1 MHAHAGPRH
10 PAYMVSVVLSILVAG
25 AAFFYPG
32 KGAPTG
38 TAGGTPP
45 EAQDPPTVDAEQI
58 MRDLSILAH
67 DSMEG
72 RLSGTPGNERA
83 RRFLVREFQTRG
95 IAALEGERTQSFTLT
110 TGSGVPQTGT
120 NVLGIIEGRDY
131 RDRYI
136 VVSAHYDHLGVR
148 EGSVYNGADDNAS
161 GTAALL
167 ALGAF
172 FVEHPLRHSLLLV
185 AFDAEETGLLGAQA
199 FTSDPPVPLAQIR
212 LNVNLDMVSRSETAE
227 LFAVGTHHYPSLAP
241 LVQEVAS
248 RAEISLLPGHDSP
261 DLPGGDDWTYLSDQ
275 GAFHRANIPF
285 LYFGVEDHPDY
296 HRASDTFEK
305 IDPDFYVRVV
315 ETILDFIQVA
325 DRDLEPRN

>member
-1 MHAHAGPRH
+1 MLG
-10 PAYMVSVVLSILVAG
+10 VVLPVLLAG
-25 AAFFYPG
+25 AAFLYPG

-38 TAGGTPP
+38 TSVGGIPP
-45 EAQDPPTVDAEQI
+45 APAEAQEPPPIDVERI

-72 RLSGTPGNERA
+72 RRSGTPGNERA
-83 RRFLVREFQTRG
+83 RSFLVREFQTRG
-95 IAALEGERTQSFTLT
+95 VAALQGRRTQSFPLT
-110 TGSGVPQTGT
+110 NGNGEPHMGT
-120 NVLGIIEGRDY
+120 NVLGIVEGRDY
-131 RDRYI
+131 PDRHI

-167 ALGAF
+167 ALAAF
-172 FVEHPLRHSLLLV
+172 FVEYPPRHSLLFV
-185 AFDAEETGLLGAQA
+185 AFDAEETGLVGAQA
-199 FTSDPPVPLAQIR
+199 FVSDPPVPLTEIR

-227 LFAVGTHHYPSLAP
+227 LFAAGTHHYPALAP

-248 RAEISLLPGHDSP
+248 RAEISLIPGHDSP
-261 DLPGGDDWTYLSDQ
+261 DLPSGDDWTYASDH
-275 GAFHRANIPF
+275 GAFHGANIPF

-305 IDPDFYVRVV
+305 IDPEFYVRAV

-325 DRDLEPRN
+325 DRELEPRD